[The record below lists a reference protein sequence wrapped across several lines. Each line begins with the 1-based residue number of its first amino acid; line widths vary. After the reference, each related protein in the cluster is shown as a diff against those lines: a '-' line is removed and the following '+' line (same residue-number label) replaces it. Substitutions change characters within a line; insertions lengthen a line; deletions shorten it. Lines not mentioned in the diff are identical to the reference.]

1 MSAKAYRT
9 ARSESTQIGIEPFY
23 SIITPALAAFF
34 AEAAAARRSRRFRRR
49 RSRGWFQDGRRG
61 WLR

>member
-1 MSAKAYRT
+1 MKAQAYRA
-9 ARSESTQIGIEPFY
+9 ARSESSTIDLEPLY
-23 SIITPALAAFF
+23 SIITPALAFLF

-49 RSRGWFQDGRRG
+49 RPGGWLEDGRRG